1 MGDLSL
7 HFNRSEFKCK
17 CGNCGQDTVD
27 YELIEVLEWL
37 RMRTCAPIVITSG
50 NRCFEYNMAIGG
62 SKGSQHIFSKAADI
76 KVKGWTPLEIY
87 DLLCQKYPE
96 QYGIGVYDG
105 WVHIDVRT
113 HKARWDK
120 T

>member
-17 CGNCGQDTVD
+17 CGQCGQDQVD
-27 YELIEVLEWL
+27 YKLIEVLEHL
-37 RMRTCAPIVITSG
+37 RQVVCEPITVTSG
-50 NRCFEYNMAIGG
+50 NRCHAHNLAVGG
-62 SKGSQHIFSKAADI
+62 GKNSQHLWSKAADI
-76 KVKGWTPLEIY
+76 QVRNWSPEEIY
-87 DLLCQKYPE
+87 DMLDDWYPDELGLGKYK
-96 QYGIGVYDG
+96 G
-105 WVHIDVRT
+105 WVHVDVRT